1 MLIQIWKIKLK
12 SYLSKQKK
20 GKSFAFTPASHLTL
34 EFIQEFDCSK
44 LNIIGFFDKDKK
56 KYNKKVLGYNVYNTE
71 TLNQFNPDIIVIL
84 SMGYESE
91 IRDCLSELKLT
102 SDIIGIAGG
111 FID

>member
-1 MLIQIWKIKLK
+1 
-12 SYLSKQKK
+12 
-20 GKSFAFTPASHLTL
+20 
-34 EFIQEFDCSK
+34 
-44 LNIIGFFDKDKK
+44 
-56 KYNKKVLGYNVYNTE
+56 VYNTE